1 VSTHEHFDHVLG
13 SSRFAGAAI
22 YGAPEVAEAMT
33 HAERLRVD
41 ALGYGADAQ
50 EVDPAIAALR
60 PPEYRGYATAIDLG
74 ETTARV
80 SHPRSGHTDHDL
92 IVVVDDERTVVF
104 CGDLVEES
112 ADPAV
117 DDDSDPAAWAIT
129 LDRVLDAGGHDAVF
143 VPGHGAVVDA
153 DFVRRQQDWLRRR

>member
-1 VSTHEHFDHVLG
+1 
-13 SSRFAGAAI
+13 
-22 YGAPEVAEAMT
+22 MT

-50 EVDPAIAALR
+50 EVDRAIAALR
-60 PPEYRGYATAIDLG
+60 PPEHRVYATAIDLSH
-74 ETTARV
+74 TTARV

-129 LDRVLDAGGHDAVF
+129 LDRVLDAGGHDAV
-143 VPGHGAVVDA
+143 VDA
-153 DFVRRQQDWLRRR
+153 DLCADSKTGSADVKSRPPGSDCIRP